1 MHYAYRIHEME
12 ADRWHHSMNSF
23 FLTPLNYF
31 DSDVSMDS
39 MNAILLTTP
48 ATPGEP
54 FEYIDYG
61 VEPVQC
67 IPDDI
72 PPFEYR
78 GLKAFNLDGKEAQP
92 ATIKQLRNEAELYHR
107 IDVEL

>member
-1 MHYAYRIHEME
+1 
-12 ADRWHHSMNSF
+12 
-23 FLTPLNYF
+23 
-31 DSDVSMDS
+31 MDS

-107 IDVEL
+107 IDVEF